1 MKQALY
7 FTANWC
13 GPCKVMKP
21 KIQALNLPID
31 FIDVDTNPSQVETL
45 GIRNVPTIILM
56 ERGEVKQRMV
66 GNNIN
71 IETIKQF
78 FN

>member
-21 KIQALNLPID
+21 KIQALNLPIQ
-31 FIDVDTNPSQVETL
+31 FIDVGSNPVQVETL
-45 GIRNVPTIILM
+45 GIRNVPTVILM
-56 ERGEVKQRMV
+56 EGGTVKHRMI

-71 IETIKQF
+71 TETIKQF

>member
-31 FIDVDTNPSQVETL
+31 FIDVDTNRLVETL

>member
-7 FTANWC
+7 FTASWC

-21 KIQALNLPID
+21 KIQSLNLPIQ
-31 FIDVDTNPSQVETL
+31 FIDVDTNQSLVQTMNV
-45 GIRNVPTIILM
+45 RNVPTIILM
-56 ERGEVKQRMV
+56 ENNSVQQRMT

>member
-1 MKQALY
+1 
-7 FTANWC
+7 
-13 GPCKVMKP
+13 MKP
-21 KIQALNLPID
+21 KIQSLNLPIQ
-31 FIDVDTNPSQVETL
+31 FIDVDANQSLVQTMNV
-45 GIRNVPTIILM
+45 RNVPTIVLLENNSI
-56 ERGEVKQRMV
+56 QHRMT

>member
-7 FTANWC
+7 FTAGWC

-21 KIQALNLPID
+21 KIQSLNLPIQ
-31 FIDVDTNPSQVETL
+31 FIDVDTNQSLVQTMNV
-45 GIRNVPTIILM
+45 RNVPTIILM
-56 ERGEVKQRMV
+56 ENNSVQQRMT

>member
-1 MKQALY
+1 VQ
-7 FTANWC
+7 
-13 GPCKVMKP
+13 
-21 KIQALNLPID
+21 
-31 FIDVDTNPSQVETL
+31 FIDIDTNTSMVQTL

-56 ERGEVKQRMV
+56 ENGSVKQRMS

-71 IETIKQF
+71 TETIKQF